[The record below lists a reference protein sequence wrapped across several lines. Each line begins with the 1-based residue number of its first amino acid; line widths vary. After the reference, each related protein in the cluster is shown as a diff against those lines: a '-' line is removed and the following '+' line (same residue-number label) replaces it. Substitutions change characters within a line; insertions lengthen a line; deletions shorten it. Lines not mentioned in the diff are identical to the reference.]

1 MKKHDLRTPDYL
13 GHILEAIRRIRSYT
27 EGHSAQ
33 SLQDTP
39 MALDAVVRNLKI
51 IGEAAHNVEQGDPAF
66 AASHPEIRWRTLHA
80 MRNQI
85 SHGYFAV
92 DVEIIWS
99 TLKQHLPVLERDLI
113 RLIGE

>member
-1 MKKHDLRTPDYL
+1 MRKHELRTPDYL
-13 GHILEAIRRIRSYT
+13 EHIQEAIRRIRSYT

-33 SLQDTP
+33 SLQATP

-51 IGEAAHNVEQGDPAF
+51 IGEAAHNIAQSDPAF
-66 AASHPEIRWRTLHA
+66 AANHPEIGWRTMYA
-80 MRNQI
+80 MRDQI

-92 DVEIIWS
+92 DVEIVWS
-99 TLKQHLPVLERDLI
+99 TVSQQLPILERDLV

>member
-1 MKKHDLRTPDYL
+1 MKKHELRTPDFL
-13 GHILEAIRRIRSYT
+13 GHILEAIGRIRSYT

-33 SLQDTP
+33 SFQATP
-39 MALDAVVRNLKI
+39 MAVDPVVCNLEI
-51 IGEAAHNVEQGDPAF
+51 IGEAAHNIEQGDPAF
-66 AASHPEIRWRTLHA
+66 AANHPEIRWRTMYA

-92 DVEIIWS
+92 DVEIVWN
-99 TLKQHLPVLERDLI
+99 TVKQYLPILERDLT

>member
-1 MKKHDLRTPDYL
+1 MRKHELRTPDYL

-33 SLQDTP
+33 SLQAMP
-39 MALDAVVRNLKI
+39 MALDAVVRNLEI
-51 IGEAAHNVEQGDPAF
+51 IGEAAHNIVQGDPAF
-66 AASHPEIRWRTLHA
+66 AANHPEIRWRTMYA

-92 DVEIIWS
+92 DVEIVWS
-99 TLKQHLPVLERDLI
+99 TVSQHLPILERDLL